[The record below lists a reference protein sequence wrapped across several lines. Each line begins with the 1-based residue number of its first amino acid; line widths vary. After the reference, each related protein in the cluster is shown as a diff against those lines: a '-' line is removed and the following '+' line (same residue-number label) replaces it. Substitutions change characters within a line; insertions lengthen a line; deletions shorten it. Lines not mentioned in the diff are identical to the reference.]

1 MVLVQSNSW
10 FWVVLCICYTIQ
22 HNTNEHEGGATTQH
36 KRGRGLEK
44 TRILVFFV
52 LFVLLYDGLS
62 RGARALFVFV
72 LRCKT
77 YFFYFLYVFCFVL
90 FCFFL
95 FFLCFFVFFGVFWW
109 FFDTFFDFCFTGFE
123 LVFLMF
129 FGAFLILFLILAWFI
144 PFFDYNRITIRRA
157 KTFCDVTTCF
167 MVKSAL
173 SRNNAIKRKSQLSKQ
188 PLEWL
193 R

>member
-1 MVLVQSNSW
+1 MVLDC
-10 FWVVLCICYTIQ
+10 VVYVLYY
-22 HNTNEHEGGATTQH
+22 TTQP
-36 KRGRGLEK
+36 KRAYQFNKEELQPNTKGCEDWRRRGFW
-44 TRILVFFV
+44 FF
-52 LFVLLYDGLS
+52 LFYVLLYDGLS

-157 KTFCDVTTCF
+157 KTFCQWCVLYD
-167 MVKSAL
+167 K
-173 SRNNAIKRKSQLSKQ
+173 KRI
-188 PLEWL
+188 E
-193 R
+193 